1 MNDMKSLNVIIN
13 EARKEAK
20 NFGKTLLDGVLNG
33 EIDDA
38 KEFTTFI
45 KPNGPVIYAFTT
57 NKVKDAIKIG
67 YTDQHPEKRIAQWA
81 EIYGREPGDV
91 VTLGYWSA
99 EEFDKAGERVFF
111 WDHAVHNKVAKA
123 GFLNVKKEEF
133 EQFLSDEGKKL
144 ITVHY
149 SKEFFRKY
157 KTLLDGKQ
165 TSDALTK
172 DLLADIID
180 ELL

>member
-1 MNDMKSLNVIIN
+1 MKSLNVIIN

-38 KEFTTFI
+38 KEFTAFI

-81 EIYGREPGDV
+81 EIYGKEPGDV

-123 GFLNVKKEEF
+123 GFLNVKKEEI
-133 EQFLSDEGKKL
+133 EL
-144 ITVHY
+144 I
-149 SKEFFRKY
+149 KN
-157 KTLLDGKQ
+157 TLNG
-165 TSDALTK
+165 
-172 DLLADIID
+172 
-180 ELL
+180 